1 MKITVKTCTILLLA
15 CMFGNVVSLAGG
27 PDRGR
32 QLGRE
37 EILNGIPEGILNKTP
52 ILAGWDSGDR
62 ILFFS
67 GNRNEPVR
75 ELYDIKSGEWVRD
88 TLPAEG
94 AEKESLKRDSFAT
107 LLKERLGEEKYGRCM
122 NVTCSPDS
130 SKAAYTLDNDLYVY
144 DFSADMEKRLTFG
157 EHENILNG
165 YASWVYYEE
174 ILGRASKYKAF
185 WWAPSGDMIAWYRF
199 DESEVGIIPIYGS
212 EGQYGSLTKTRYP
225 KAGCKNPQVKINV
238 IDLESGR
245 TMEAPFDSEA
255 DQYFGIPFWSDDS
268 RRFMVP
274 WMNRDQDSLILYA
287 LDIDRT
293 AGTMTKEPVYSER
306 QNTWIDWIAD
316 MHFTDEGF
324 YMVRDFEM
332 WEQIYYQSFDGK
344 TLKRITD
351 GENWG
356 VQIIKVDQKNGCI
369 YFSARR
375 EISTRNDFYKV
386 SLRNGRI
393 TRLSQGEF
401 DYGNICLSEDNRYF
415 AAVRSNTVT
424 PPQTVWGTTKG
435 NGEMTVVTDMKGEK
449 FDDYALALPR
459 MLYMEYDGY
468 TLPAWI
474 IMPVDLDTTRKY
486 PVLASIYGGPNAGT
500 VMDRWMGLGE
510 KTQWWANEG
519 VIQIS
524 IDHRASGHCGKQG
537 LNFMHRNLLTVE
549 LEDYEAWM
557 RYLFEKY
564 PFIDRDKTGMTGFSY
579 GGSMTALA
587 VTEGSDYFKYGIAGG
602 GVYDYALYDTHY
614 AERYMDTPQDN
625 PGGYAHTRLMDRI
638 SNYKGDST
646 NFLRIT
652 HGTADDNVHMQNTM
666 QYINTLQDAGRQ
678 FELMLYPGEYHGY
691 RGPKALHSRQSDYI
705 FWYRYLLNTVPPD
718 VLLEKK

>member
-1 MKITVKTCTILLLA
+1 MKITVGACAIMLFASTLA
-15 CMFGNVVSLAGG
+15 NAASRTGV
-27 PDRGR
+27 PDGDRE
-32 QLGRE
+32 LSRE
-37 EILNGIPEGILNKTP
+37 EILGDMPEGILNKTP
-52 ILAGWDSGDR
+52 ILAGWDSSDR

-67 GNRNEPVR
+67 VNGKERVR
-75 ELYDIKSGEWVRD
+75 ELYNIKNGEWTRD
-88 TLPAEG
+88 TLQTGDAEE
-94 AEKESLKRDSFAT
+94 EKQEEDSFAS
-107 LLKERLGEEKYGRCM
+107 LLKERLGKEKYGRCR
-122 NVTCSPDS
+122 NVTSSPDS
-130 SKAAYTLDNDLYVY
+130 SKVAYTLDNDLYVY
-144 DFSADMEKRLTFG
+144 DFSTGMESRLTYRENG
-157 EHENILNG
+157 NILNG

-174 ILGRASKYKAF
+174 ILGRASRYKAF

-199 DESEVGIIPIYGS
+199 DESGVGVFPIYDS
-212 EGQYGSLTKTRYP
+212 EGQYGSLLETRYP
-225 KAGCKNPQVKINV
+225 KAGSANPQVKIN
-238 IDLESGR
+238 IADLESGR
-245 TMEAPFDSEA
+245 RIEAPFDSRA

-287 LDIDRT
+287 LDIDRS
-293 AGTMTKEPVYSER
+293 AGTMTREPVYSER
-306 QNTWIDWIAD
+306 QDTWIDWIAD
-316 MHFTDEGF
+316 MHFTDDGF

-351 GENWG
+351 GKNWG
-356 VQIIKVDQKNGCI
+356 VRIIKVDMKGGFI

-386 SLRNGRI
+386 SLKNGRI

-415 AAVRSNTVT
+415 AAVRSNTLT

-435 NGEMTVVTDMKGEK
+435 NGELTVVTDMKGEK

-459 MLYMEYDGY
+459 MLYMELDGY
-468 TLPAWI
+468 RLPAYMI
-474 IMPVDLDTTRKY
+474 LPVGLDTAKKY
-486 PVLASIYGGPNAGT
+486 PVIVSIYGGPNAGT

-510 KTQWWANEG
+510 KTQWWAREG
-519 VIQIS
+519 VIQLS
-524 IDHRASGHCGKQG
+524 IDHRGSGHCGKEG
-537 LNFMHRNLLTVE
+537 LNFMHRNLLTIE
-549 LEDYEAWM
+549 LDDYRAWM
-557 RYLFEKY
+557 KYLFEKY
-564 PFIDRDKTGMTGFSY
+564 DFIDRDKVGITGFSY

-587 VTEGSDYFKYGIAGG
+587 VTEGSDCFKYGIAGG

-625 PGGYAHTRLMDRI
+625 PEGYAHTRLMERI
-638 SNYKGDST
+638 ANYKGDST

-666 QYINTLQDAGRQ
+666 QYINTLQNAGMQ

-691 RGPKALHSRQSDYI
+691 RGPKAVHSKLSDYI
-705 FWYRYLLNTVPPD
+705 FWYRYLLDTVPPKI
-718 VLLEKK
+718 LLEKK